1 MTDKVSSNLSVVV
14 AELTRKLRDS
24 YDAIKVECTELWSL
38 QHDVGYVENAV
49 FIAHYHF
56 DVTADL
62 LIFDPVVG
70 SIGLVRILTAKTGPG
85 KAGQQVRSYVDQAA
99 YLRHLLVNEAER
111 QSKLVPSVELVL
123 VYPASVDAIADKVAE
138 GLRDTI
144 TSTDLLDGIGV
155 NTLSYQSQKD
165 KVEFDAE
172 GLGHAF
178 AWLLHDTR
186 EWLQTRKEDPSAKS
200 EEDPFAKG
208 EEDHS
213 AKSQAVMTKLAIDN
227 FRTFGTR
234 ELKLPKYC
242 AGKQECPRIH
252 LVHGQNGS
260 GKSSIAEAIE
270 FAVTGRLRRLGDSQ
284 LYAQTLCNR
293 DTQKAKDAQARV
305 TLFRGSAGKVVRKI
319 EEAPIEPWLEK
330 FDGRALVLDQATMDD
345 LSRAGDARRAAT
357 LLGAFF
363 PEDYEI
369 FQAYEGAEKEAK
381 AARSVLSAELEN
393 IFTAFDVTTLSFAE
407 DTNLFSQWPVSLL
420 WSEDF
425 AAFLPL
431 KAKTL
436 EVLAPQLGDLQS
448 DLLSWLKVSPDKAE
462 MLAAMDQID
471 VALEALRQ
479 RAAFRQEKLS
489 TADKA
494 LKHLAHWEPNDGD
507 GSTSEA
513 YTERLNRWL
522 RLHALTDLADRRWAV
537 ARTLEQAKPAETN
550 ILEPGSPLNSDQLA
564 ALNRQRIQWRTE
576 RDQARSELQKRHAV
590 EGDAASRA
598 SAGKSTR
605 LRQDEIAALN
615 EAGEW
620 VEVGGLRL
628 SGLGDAIGKAL
639 KENRAVTVGAIS
651 IGAMDWTERL
661 APAIKACLEALGE
674 LKTLG
679 EHWLGGRQRHE
690 RLLKALRSH
699 HELMEWEAKA
709 TKQLTAQLQKHDS
722 LLGKTLTEFA
732 YLLTP
737 ARWAYEQLN
746 LKLSTNDHGQH
757 ILTMTGGAQEIA
769 SAHRLNAAELYSVA
783 LAMFLLCARRPDNTL
798 RLLVLDDPFLNMD
811 ELTVSTVARA
821 IGRLVR
827 LWPDS
832 DGWRL
837 LILLHRESDVRR
849 FAREVLCTIHRL
861 PWLSPKPQDSGQ
873 RIETEFSR
881 HSGQLLNVDALLKP
895 KGSAAATK
903 TTAAVRSTP

>member
-1 MTDKVSSNLSVVV
+1 MTDQVSSNLSVVV
-14 AELTRKLRDS
+14 AELARKLRDF
-24 YDAIKVECTELWSL
+24 YGAIKVECTELWSL
-38 QHDVGYVENAV
+38 QHGVGYVENAV

-62 LIFDPVVG
+62 LIFDPAVG
-70 SIGLVRILTAKTGPG
+70 SIGLVRILTAKTKPNM
-85 KAGQQVRSYVDQAA
+85 AGQQVRSYVDQAA

-155 NTLSYQSQKD
+155 NTLGYQSQKN
-165 KVEFDAE
+165 KVEFEAE

-186 EWLQTRKEDPSAKS
+186 EWLQTRKEDPSAT
-200 EEDPFAKG
+200 
-208 EEDHS
+208 
-213 AKSQAVMTKLAIDN
+213 SQAVMTKLAIDN

-234 ELKLPKYC
+234 ELELPKYC
-242 AGKQECPRIH
+242 SGKQKRPRIH

-293 DTQKAKDAQARV
+293 DTQNAKDAQASV
-305 TLFRGSAGKVVRKI
+305 TLFRGSADKVVRKI
-319 EEAPIEPWLEK
+319 EKAPIKPLLK
-330 FDGRALVLDQATMDD
+330 RFDGRALVLDQATMDD

-369 FQAYEGAEKEAK
+369 FQDYEGAEKKAK

-393 IFTAFDVTTLSFAE
+393 IFTAFDVTTLSLAE
-407 DTNLFSQWPVSLL
+407 DTNLFSQWPVSRL

-436 EVLAPQLGDLQS
+436 EALAPQLGDLQS
-448 DLLSWLKVSPDKAE
+448 NLLSWLKAPPDKAE
-462 MLAAMDQID
+462 MLAAMDQVD
-471 VALEALRQ
+471 AALEALRQ

-494 LKHLAHWEPNDGD
+494 LKQLAHWEPNDVNQ
-507 GSTSEA
+507 STSET

-564 ALNRQRIQWRTE
+564 TLNRQRIQWRTE
-576 RDQARSELQKRHAV
+576 RDQARSELQKHHAI
-590 EGDAASRA
+590 EGSATSRA
-598 SAGKSTR
+598 SEGKSTR
-605 LRQDEIAALN
+605 LREDEIAALN

-620 VEVGGLRL
+620 LEVGGLRL

-639 KENRAVTVGAIS
+639 KENCAVTVGAIS
-651 IGAMDWTERL
+651 IGAMDWKERL
-661 APAIKACLEALGE
+661 AAAIKACLEALGE
-674 LKTLG
+674 LKALG

-737 ARWAYEQLN
+737 ARWAYEKLN
-746 LKLSTNDHGQH
+746 LKLSTNDNGQH
-757 ILTMTGGAQEIA
+757 VLTMTGDAPEIA

-837 LILLHRESDVRR
+837 LILLHRESDVRC
-849 FAREVLCTIHRL
+849 FAREVPCTIHRL

-873 RIETEFSR
+873 KIETEFSR
-881 HSGQLLNVDALLKP
+881 HSGQLLDIDALLKP
-895 KGSAAATK
+895 KGSAAGTTTANKK

>member
-62 LIFDPVVG
+62 LIFDPAVG
-70 SIGLVRILTAKTGPG
+70 SIGLVRILNAKTEPE
-85 KAGQQVRSYVDQAA
+85 KARQQVRSYVDQAA

-123 VYPASVDAIADKVAE
+123 VYPASVNAIADKVAE

-144 TSTDLLDGIGV
+144 TNTDLLNGIGV
-155 NTLSYQSQKD
+155 NTLGYQSQTN
-165 KVEFDAE
+165 KVEFEAK

-186 EWLQTRKEDPSAKS
+186 EWLQTRKEDHSAKS
-200 EEDPFAKG
+200 EEDP
-208 EEDHS
+208 S
-213 AKSQAVMTKLAIDN
+213 ATSQAVMTKLAIDN

-234 ELKLPKYC
+234 ELELPEYC
-242 AGKQECPRIH
+242 AGEQKSPRIH

-284 LYAQTLCNR
+284 RYAQTLCNR
-293 DTQKAKDAQARV
+293 DKQQASV
-305 TLFRGSAGKVVRKI
+305 TLVRGSADKSADKVVRKI
-319 EEAPIEPWLEK
+319 EEAPIEPLLK
-330 FDGRALVLDQATMDD
+330 RFDGRALVLDQATMDD

-381 AARSVLSAELEN
+381 AALSVLSAELEN
-393 IFTAFDVTTLSFAE
+393 IFTAFNVTTRSFAE
-407 DTNLFSQWPVSLL
+407 DTNLFSQWPTSRRL
-420 WSEDF
+420 SEDF

-431 KAKTL
+431 KAKML
-436 EVLAPQLGDLQS
+436 EALAPQLGDLQS
-448 DLLSWLKVSPDKAE
+448 NLLSWLKVPPDKAE

-471 VALEALRQ
+471 AALEALRQ

-494 LKHLAHWEPNDGD
+494 LKQLAHWEPNDVNQ
-507 GSTSEA
+507 STSET

-537 ARTLEQAKPAETN
+537 ARTLEQAKPAEAN

-564 ALNRQRIQWRTE
+564 TLNRQRIQWRTE
-576 RDQARSELQKRHAV
+576 RDQARSELQKHHAV

-620 VEVGGLRL
+620 LEVGGLRL

-639 KENRAVTVGAIS
+639 KENRAVTLGAIS
-651 IGAMDWTERL
+651 IGAMDWTEQL

-674 LKTLG
+674 LKALG
-679 EHWLGGRQRHE
+679 EHWLGSRQRHE
-690 RLLKALRSH
+690 HLLTALRSH

-722 LLGKTLTEFA
+722 LLGKTLTEFV

-737 ARWAYEQLN
+737 ARWAYEQLK
-746 LKLSTNDHGQH
+746 LKLSTNDHGDH
-757 ILTMTGGAQEIA
+757 ILTITGGDSPEIA
-769 SAHRLNAAELYSVA
+769 SAHSLNAAELYSVA

-821 IGRLVR
+821 IGRLIR
-827 LWPDS
+827 LWSDS

-849 FAREVLCTIHRL
+849 FAREVPCTIHRL

-881 HSGQLLNVDALLKP
+881 HSGQLLDIDALLKP
-895 KGSAAATK
+895 KKPAAGAATAK
-903 TTAAVRSTP
+903 